1 MNKERFLSW
10 WHGEVRW
17 LSILMRGR
25 VERRTLVKLTVV
37 WALCALFIVLRLL
50 GTTTGGDY
58 SVWHMA
64 VVAASAVLAYSAAT
78 DLSGIGN

>member
-1 MNKERFLSW
+1 MNKEAFLSW

-25 VERRTLVKLTVV
+25 VERRTLVKLATV
-37 WALCALFIVLRLL
+37 WALCALFILLRML

-58 SVWHMA
+58 GAWHM
-64 VVAASAVLAYSAAT
+64 VLVAASAVLAYSAAT
-78 DLSGIGN
+78 DLSGIDN

>member
-1 MNKERFLSW
+1 MNKEAFLGW

-25 VERRTLVKLTVV
+25 VERRTLVKLAVV
-37 WALCALFIVLRLL
+37 WALCTLFVVLRLL
-50 GTTTGGDY
+50 GSTTGGDY
-58 SVWHMA
+58 SAWHMA

-78 DLSGIGN
+78 DLTEIDN